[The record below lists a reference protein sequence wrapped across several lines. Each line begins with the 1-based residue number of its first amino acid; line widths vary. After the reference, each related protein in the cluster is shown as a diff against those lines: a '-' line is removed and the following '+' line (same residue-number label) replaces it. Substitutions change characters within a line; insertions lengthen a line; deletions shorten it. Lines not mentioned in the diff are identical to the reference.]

1 MSKKALNS
9 KVKSITRKEFLD
21 AWYTE
26 NVVHVDVH
34 EKDSEGELATV
45 IVLIDGNYYQ
55 ADTYLAYGSHTLS
68 HYTVH
73 TEPVQVFP
81 KQKVIT
87 VYEPL
92 GGE

>member
-34 EKDSEGELATV
+34 EKDSEGEVATV
-45 IVLIDGNYYQ
+45 VVSVDGNYYQ
-55 ADTYLAYGSHTLS
+55 AETYLAYGSHTLS